1 MARVSS
7 YNGRPVLGADGREL
21 GRVVA
26 VLFHAADPRAVGVQ
40 IDPGAVLGVIDR
52 RPAFAL
58 LADLGISDD
67 GTAFTL
73 DDMRLPKD
81 SAGERV
87 LGFNWDDSVIWHR
100 MPVRSAEGAEIG
112 WVRDV
117 EFDPISGEVTTLHI
131 TAGPVSDVAVGR
143 MQVPGELV
151 QGFDGDGVVVLP
163 GYAEIPTTGGAAKAM
178 AAGVAVVKTRGGAV
192 AEGALEVGVAASR
205 ALGRSIR
212 SGMVR
217 KAIDKAKT
225 LMDEDA

>member
-21 GRVVA
+21 GRVAA
-26 VLFHAADPRAVGVQ
+26 VLFHAADPRVVGVQ

-52 RPAFAL
+52 RPAFAV

-87 LGFNWDDSVIWHR
+87 LGFSWDDSVIWHR

>member
-1 MARVSS
+1 MS
-7 YNGRPVLGADGREL
+7 
-21 GRVVA
+21 A
-26 VLFHAADPRAVGVQ
+26 VLFHAADPCVVGVQ

-58 LADLGISDD
+58 LAELNISDD
-67 GTAFTL
+67 GMAFTL
-73 DDMRLPKD
+73 ADLRLPKD

-87 LGFNWDDSVIWHR
+87 LGFRWDDSVIWHR
-100 MPVRSAEGAEIG
+100 MPVCAEDGVEVG
-112 WVRDV
+112 SVRDV
-117 EFDPISGEVTTLHI
+117 EFDPATGVVTLLHI
-131 TAGPVSDVAVGR
+131 TNGAVGDAAAGR
-143 MQVPGELV
+143 LSIPGELV
-151 QGFDGDGVVVLP
+151 RGFDGEAVVLLP

-178 AAGVAVVKTRGGAV
+178 AAGVTVVKQRGGAV

-212 SGMVR
+212 GGMVR